1 MYSTE
6 YDLMVAED
14 RFRELEAQMRE
25 INLAREIQARGLSSP
40 SLLDRLVTLAG
51 RGAHSLLPNRKV
63 GAAA

>member
-6 YDLMVAED
+6 YDLLVAED

-25 INLAREIQARGLSSP
+25 INIARSIQAGNAGGP
-40 SLLDRLVTLAG
+40 SLLDRLVALAG
-51 RGAHSLLPNRKV
+51 RGAQTLLLHRKV

>member
-6 YDLMVAED
+6 YDLMIAED

-25 INLAREIQARGLSSP
+25 INMARAIQARKGGSP
-40 SLLDRLVTLAG
+40 SLLGRLVALIG
-51 RGAHSLLPNRKV
+51 RGTHTAMPHGKV